1 MSFNYKRKEVDRDV
15 TFKPP
20 NYNCFACSDTGIVGD
35 SDGYLRN
42 FLPDY
47 NQTQDLAIIC
57 WCDAAYAEKSDD
69 GSIVKNGFRDDSSNI
84 RNNVGVDITKD
95 KTREIHNLRKANWDL
110 SCKELNQIR
119 QQNLNGIK
127 TALPSYILK
136 VKEQLNN
143 SKGILNDIR
152 KTETSN

>member
-57 WCDAAYAEKSDD
+57 WCDAAYSEKSDD
-69 GSIVKNGFRDDSSNI
+69 GSIVKSGFRDDSSNI

-95 KTREIHNLRKANWDL
+95 KTRDIHNLRKANWDL

-152 KTETSN
+152 KTETSS